1 MTTPKSQQLPAAIK
15 KAANILAYSDNTRA
29 KLIEKLRRAGYD
41 ADVCEAAADEMTAKG
56 MLNEERMVIHAV
68 EYMAEVKLFGR
79 RRIYAELNKKGFSR
93 QAVENCV
100 PEVMDAIDF
109 EEACLKLAKKQR
121 FEHSEAGRMKLT
133 RTLMRY
139 GFGGDEIRYAMKNL
153 KINWRAQSDPD
164 ECEDESDGEFLE

>member
-1 MTTPKSQQLPAAIK
+1 MR

-41 ADVCEAAADEMTAKG
+41 ADVCEAVADEMTAKG
-56 MLNEERMVIHAV
+56 MLNEARMVVHAV

-93 QAVENCV
+93 QVVENCV
-100 PEVMDAIDF
+100 ADAMDDIDF
-109 EEACLKLAKKQR
+109 AENCLKLAKKQR
-121 FEHSEAGRMKLT
+121 VEHSEAGRLKLT

-153 KINWRAQSDPD
+153 RVNWHTDRDSDG
-164 ECEDESDGEFLE
+164 CEDERDGEFIE